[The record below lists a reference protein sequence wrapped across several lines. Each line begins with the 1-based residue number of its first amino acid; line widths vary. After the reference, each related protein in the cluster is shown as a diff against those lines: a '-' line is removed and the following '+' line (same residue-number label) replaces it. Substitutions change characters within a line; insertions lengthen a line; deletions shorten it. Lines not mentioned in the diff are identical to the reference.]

1 MLNNRFEKG
10 IEKEKDIFT
19 IGLLHKNITF
29 YYSWTTLHLTLI
41 ILLTM
46 TFSHTSKYVKNT
58 TSKLQPWSRLCGSKI
73 FKLKLFKFA
82 QQKTI
87 TMSKCP
93 DSDPDQWFD
102 EERPEPKIKSWG
114 MAMDMVDDLL
124 SFAESN
130 TDSSDLM
137 KDLAQS
143 MSCLEKNRL
152 KTNSEKN
159 YILFLSGVTCII

>member
-1 MLNNRFEKG
+1 
-10 IEKEKDIFT
+10 
-19 IGLLHKNITF
+19 
-29 YYSWTTLHLTLI
+29 
-41 ILLTM
+41 
-46 TFSHTSKYVKNT
+46 
-58 TSKLQPWSRLCGSKI
+58 
-73 FKLKLFKFA
+73 
-82 QQKTI
+82 
-87 TMSKCP
+87 
-93 DSDPDQWFD
+93 
-102 EERPEPKIKSWG
+102 